1 MTHNNEPRIYVSTY
15 HKYND
20 GNLNGA
26 WLTLTDYDTHEDFM
40 QACRELHADEEYPE
54 LMYQDYTNFP
64 EAWYDESTLT
74 EETFDKILEFAE
86 LDEDQQEA
94 VTEYLGENDSKADIQ
109 NIIDLYCGQYSSLAD
124 YAEQT
129 AEIPAGMGRY
139 AYYIDWEKY
148 ARDLQY
154 DGFVITSSGHVFYY

>member
-64 EAWYDESTLT
+64 EVWYDESTLT

-86 LDEDQQEA
+86 LDDDQQEA
-94 VTEYLGENDSKADIQ
+94 VTEYLDENDSKADIQ
-109 NIIDLYCGQYSSLAD
+109 NIIDLYCGRYSSLAD
-124 YAEQT
+124 YAEET
-129 AEIPAGMGRY
+129 AEISAEMGRY

-148 ARDLQY
+148 ARDLEL

>member
-1 MTHNNEPRIYVSTY
+1 MTHTNEPRIYVSTY
-15 HKYND
+15 RKYNE

-54 LMYQDYTNFP
+54 LMYQDYINFP
-64 EAWYDESTLT
+64 ETWYDESSLP
-74 EETFDKILEFAE
+74 EEIFDKILEYAE
-86 LDEDQQEA
+86 LDEDQREA
-94 VTEYLGENDSKADIQ
+94 VTEYLEENDSKADIR
-109 NIIDLYCGQYSSLAD
+109 NIIDLYCGQYDSLAD

-129 AEIPAGMGRY
+129 AEIPAEMERY
-139 AYYIDWEKY
+139 AYYIDWERY
-148 ARDLQY
+148 ARDLRL